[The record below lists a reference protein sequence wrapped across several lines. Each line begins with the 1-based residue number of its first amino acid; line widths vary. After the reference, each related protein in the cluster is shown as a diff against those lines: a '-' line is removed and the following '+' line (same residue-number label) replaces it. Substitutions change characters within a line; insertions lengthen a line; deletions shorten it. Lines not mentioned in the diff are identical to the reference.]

1 MSADLLRGGIAAV
14 PQGQFEAARAL
25 GLREPRLWRRVVIPQ
40 TLPVVIS
47 PLISNMTL
55 QLKGTSL
62 AALITVPELTGTA
75 LEAISYTYRP
85 FEVLVGVSLAYLVLD
100 SVLTGVQMAA
110 ERRFVR
116 PHAVGKRAYRTCP
129 REPCDTN
136 LGERGTS
143 HPTPAQGARP
153 WMM

>member
-1 MSADLLRGGIAAV
+1 MSADLRRGGIAAV

-40 TLPVVIS
+40 TLPVVIP

-110 ERRFVR
+110 ERRLS
-116 PHAVGKRAYRTCP
+116 ART
-129 REPCDTN
+129 R
-136 LGERGTS
+136 
-143 HPTPAQGARP
+143 
-153 WMM
+153 